1 MRVGRG
7 ALLMALALGACSRP
21 GAGTGASDAGAIGPP
36 GRPSTLTLPSC
47 EELLPADLRDLT
59 LNGFTMKEERAC
71 PTCGPVCSLRSAAL
85 ADVSVSVA
93 YDCQPQYTTADV
105 RALLAPTLNAGG
117 EEIPALGRA
126 AARRNPVQGMTQV
139 VAWDDD
145 TPCVVVVTWLGDDP
159 DRAMDVAR
167 LAVTSNHGVG
177 EATADAGTELPADA
191 GDSLLPAEPLEPMGS
206 LTAPRAG
213 SPALLSAPS
222 DTRTPP
228 PVPAPR
234 PTVTAPVNPG
244 NARPVVPVVPRPAN
258 PTPVAPAPAP
268 QKPVTAVP
276 APAAQ
281 QSAPSAPV
289 PTPATQ
295 KPAPSVP
302 VPTPAAQKPAPSAPV
317 PTPAAQKP
325 APSAPVPTPAAQQPA
340 TPAPTLAPAEPKPAT
355 PAPTP
360 DAATQKPAPAP
371 TVATA
376 EPKPATPAP
385 TPDAATQKPAP
396 APTLAPAEP
405 KPATPAP
412 TPDAATQKPAPAPTL
427 APAEQKP
434 APAALASG
442 SDDQQPSAPVTTPS
456 AQ

>member
-93 YDCQPQYTTADV
+93 YDCQPQYATADV

-139 VAWDDD
+139 VTWDDD

-234 PTVTAPVNPG
+234 PAGP
-244 NARPVVPVVPRPAN
+244 
-258 PTPVAPAPAP
+258 
-268 QKPVTAVP
+268 KPVVP

-281 QSAPSAPV
+281 KPAAPSTAAP
-289 PTPATQ
+289 
-295 KPAPSVP
+295 
-302 VPTPAAQKPAPSAPV
+302 
-317 PTPAAQKP
+317 
-325 APSAPVPTPAAQQPA
+325 QQ
-340 TPAPTLAPAEPKPAT
+340 
-355 PAPTP
+355 
-360 DAATQKPAPAP
+360 
-371 TVATA
+371 
-376 EPKPATPAP
+376 
-385 TPDAATQKPAP
+385 
-396 APTLAPAEP
+396 
-405 KPATPAP
+405 
-412 TPDAATQKPAPAPTL
+412 
-427 APAEQKP
+427 
-434 APAALASG
+434 
-442 SDDQQPSAPVTTPS
+442 
-456 AQ
+456 